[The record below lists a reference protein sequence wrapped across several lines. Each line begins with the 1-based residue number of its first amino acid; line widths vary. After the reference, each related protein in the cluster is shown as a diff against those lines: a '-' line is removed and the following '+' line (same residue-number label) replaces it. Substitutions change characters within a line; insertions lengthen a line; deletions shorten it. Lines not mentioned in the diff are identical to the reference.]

1 MQPLRNFQPHRTAFS
16 FNKLST
22 TERIASEEDQG
33 ELSNSLLNNPS
44 IRLETMRNSSS
55 RSTLNV
61 SERIQNVPVDE
72 GSKPENE
79 ASVPFLSTNIEPSF
93 ENNDQID
100 IGIGENIYIHRFQ
113 ERLLQNL
120 KHQYPYLIYW
130 VFMLLFA
137 IFLCYYFYEVLVI
150 SQPRLGKL
158 EPEPGNTNIIVAVL
172 AQIFGVLM
180 LSLYLDLFDAL
191 QVKLLS
197 ERKGSLLSLQLP
209 WKLEKESRPGAYSNT
224 EAIQGP

>member
-1 MQPLRNFQPHRTAFS
+1 M
-16 FNKLST
+16 
-22 TERIASEEDQG
+22 
-33 ELSNSLLNNPS
+33 
-44 IRLETMRNSSS
+44 
-55 RSTLNV
+55 
-61 SERIQNVPVDE
+61 
-72 GSKPENE
+72 
-79 ASVPFLSTNIEPSF
+79 PFFSTNIEPSF

-100 IGIGENIYIHRFQ
+100 IGIDGNIYIDRFQ
-113 ERLLQNL
+113 ERFLQNL
-120 KHQYPYLIYW
+120 KRQYPYLIYW

-150 SQPRLGKL
+150 PQPRLGKL

-197 ERKGSLLSLQLP
+197 ERKGSLLLEAMQLS
-209 WKLEKESRPGAYSNT
+209 KATGLFGTLRMCFIPGRHQIWTFLRYDVIST
-224 EAIQGP
+224 KFPGYLF